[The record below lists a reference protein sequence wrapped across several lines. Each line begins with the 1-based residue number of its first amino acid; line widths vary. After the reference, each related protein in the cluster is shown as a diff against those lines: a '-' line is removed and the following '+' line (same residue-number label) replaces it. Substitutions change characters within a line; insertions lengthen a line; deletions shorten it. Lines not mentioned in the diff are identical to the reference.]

1 MSPVTTPSP
10 ATAVQSQPIP
20 AEPPPSKP
28 VTRAPNDLALQKS
41 RENRREPT
49 KPIRQTRRPP
59 PTSEAQPDHAPAPT
73 NVPVGESG
81 EGPRSESPTRGDPR
95 AVASYEA
102 KLSAWLSSNQ
112 HYPRLARMRR
122 IEGTVVLYF
131 RIDRQGNVADAR
143 IVSGSGS
150 DLLDEEAL
158 AMLGRGRAP
167 VPPADIPE
175 AALAHQVP
183 IRFMLR

>member
-1 MSPVTTPSP
+1 
-10 ATAVQSQPIP
+10 
-20 AEPPPSKP
+20 
-28 VTRAPNDLALQKS
+28 
-41 RENRREPT
+41 
-49 KPIRQTRRPP
+49 
-59 PTSEAQPDHAPAPT
+59 
-73 NVPVGESG
+73 
-81 EGPRSESPTRGDPR
+81 
-95 AVASYEA
+95 
-102 KLSAWLSSNQ
+102 
-112 HYPRLARMRR
+112 MRR